1 MKGEDNSNL
10 EAVKKEMSDQI
21 ESYCGLIDEKDNLI
35 GKVHAYVCMCRDV
48 VTVYMYVA
56 VYICTYDL
64 KYCH

>member
-35 GKVHAYVCMCRDV
+35 GKVHTYVQYVCV
-48 VTVYMYVA
+48 GILLL
-56 VYICTYDL
+56 YICT
-64 KYCH
+64 